1 MLLFGHHDSGHAYK
15 VRLFLL
21 MAELPHQFEWVD
33 INLPRHERSEAFQ
46 NASAFGEVPVLVDEG
61 RSWCQSNAI
70 LIHLAQKIQRF
81 CGEPQEWSRLMEW
94 LFWEPN
100 RINFSVP
107 NLRFAYRYVP
117 QPPEVLAFL
126 AARAQAD
133 LKTLDAHLSQQ
144 PFLLSSGFTI
154 ADISCA
160 SYLFWAEEARL
171 NLTPYPHL
179 RRWLHDI
186 QKQPGWLPA
195 YEALSRPAKS

>member
-117 QPPEVLAFL
+117 QPPEVLAYL

-133 LKTLDAHLSQQ
+133 RKKHWTHTFRNSR
-144 PFLLSSGFTI
+144 F
-154 ADISCA
+154 CC
-160 SYLFWAEEARL
+160 
-171 NLTPYPHL
+171 
-179 RRWLHDI
+179 
-186 QKQPGWLPA
+186 LPA
-195 YEALSRPAKS
+195 SPSQTSVVPVTCFGLKRPGSI

>member
-1 MLLFGHHDSGHAYK
+1 MLLYGHHDSGHAYK

-21 MAELPHQFEWVD
+21 MAELPHHYEWVD
-33 INLPRHERSEAFQ
+33 LNLPRSERSQAFQ
-46 NASAFGEVPVLVDEG
+46 QASAYGEVPVLVDEG
-61 RSWCQSNAI
+61 RAWCQSNAI
-70 LIHLAQKIQRF
+70 LIHLAQKTLRF
-81 CGEPQEWSRLMEW
+81 CGQPSEWPRLLEW

-107 NLRFAYRYVP
+107 NLRFAYRYVQ
-117 QPPEVLAFL
+117 QPPEVLAYL

-171 NLTPYPHL
+171 RLTPYPHL
-179 RRWLHDI
+179 QRWLHDI